1 MPLQVYIFFSLTAVC
16 RRVNG
21 KKTMDNDIKS
31 PMSSMSTRHWVKYS
45 VFRISF
51 NGQKLKYKKFGIF
64 FEMKCLSEE
73 LFA

>member
-1 MPLQVYIFFSLTAVC
+1 
-16 RRVNG
+16 
-21 KKTMDNDIKS
+21 MDNDIKS
-31 PMSSMSTRHWVKYS
+31 PMSSMSTRHWVKVS